1 VSAAIKLSSPA
12 TREFWEIPVLFED
25 EHLLALDKPAGLP
38 VSPDRYDPQRPD
50 LMTLLHRAIAGGKP
64 WARERGLD
72 YLMNAHRLD
81 FETSGVILLA
91 KNKPALIALANLF
104 GSEKPVKKYTA
115 LVNGEPPEN
124 QFAVDAKLAPH
135 PVKIGLMHVDSKN
148 GKKSKTRFEVL
159 ETFSRCGYTLLK
171 CEPLI
176 ERTHQIR
183 VHLRYAGF
191 PIVGDGLYGG
201 KPLWLSRLKPN
212 YRLKPGHEERPL
224 FSRVALHAEELS
236 LPHPVTGA
244 TVTISAPWP
253 KDLKVAVKYLRRFA
267 K

>member
-1 VSAAIKLSSPA
+1 MSAAIKLSSPA

-38 VSPDRYDPQRPD
+38 ISPDRYDPDRPN
-50 LMTLLHRAIAGGKP
+50 LMKLLHSAIAGGKP
-64 WARERGLD
+64 WARERGLE

-81 FETSGVILLA
+81 PEVSGVVLLA

-115 LVNGEPPEN
+115 LVSGEPPEN

-135 PVKIGLMHVDSKN
+135 PVKPGLLCVDAKT
-148 GKKSKTRFEVL
+148 GKKSKTQFEVL
-159 ETFSRCGYTLLK
+159 ETFPRGGYALLK
-171 CEPLI
+171 CEPLVA
-176 ERTHQIR
+176 RTHQIR

-224 FSRVALHAEELS
+224 LSRAALHAEELS
-236 LPHPVTGA
+236 LSHPVTGA
-244 TVTISAPWP
+244 TVTITAPWP
-253 KDLKVAVKYLRRFA
+253 KDLKVALKYLRQFA

>member
-38 VSPDRYDPQRPD
+38 TSPDRYDPQRPS
-50 LMTLLHRAIAGGKP
+50 LMKLLHTAIAAGKP

-81 FETSGVILLA
+81 PEMSGVILLA
-91 KNKPALIALANLF
+91 KNKPLLIALANLF
-104 GSEKPVKKYTA
+104 GSGKPVKKYTA
-115 LVNGEPPEN
+115 LVSGEPPEN

-135 PVKIGLMHVDSKN
+135 PVKAGLMCVDAKN
-148 GKKSKTRFEVL
+148 GKKSKTQFEVL
-159 ETFSRCGYTLLK
+159 ETFPRGGCTLLK

-176 ERTHQIR
+176 GRTHQIR

-191 PIVGDGLYGG
+191 PIVGDSLYGG

-224 FSRVALHAEELS
+224 MSRVALHAEELS
-236 LPHPVTGA
+236 LPHPA
-244 TVTISAPWP
+244 TSEVLTITAPWP
-253 KDLKVAVKYLRRFA
+253 KDLKVAVKYLRQFA

>member
-38 VSPDRYDPQRPD
+38 ISPDRFDPQRPN
-50 LMTLLHRAIAGGKP
+50 LMKLLHSAIAGGKP
-64 WARERGLD
+64 WARERGLA
-72 YLMNAHRLD
+72 YLMNPHRLD
-81 FETSGVILLA
+81 LEMSGVILLA

-115 LVNGEPPEN
+115 LVSGEPPEN
-124 QFAVDAKLAPH
+124 QFEVDAKLAPH
-135 PVKIGLMHVDSKN
+135 PVKIGLLCVDAKN

-159 ETFSRCGYTLLK
+159 ETFPRGGYALLK

-176 ERTHQIR
+176 GRTHQIR

-191 PIVGDGLYGG
+191 PVVGDGLYGG

-224 FSRVALHAEELS
+224 LSRAALHAEELS

-244 TVTISAPWP
+244 TVTITAPWP
-253 KDLKVAVKYLRRFA
+253 KDLKVALKYLRQFA
-267 K
+267 M